1 MDTFKGPF
9 KGSNPGSLKVKRNS
23 TSEFAKKQYRDYC
36 KTLDKVIK
44 DAKHKFDYDTFKKCG
59 NNPRQL
65 WNLINEKLGKNKVQS
80 NNITHIYSQ
89 DNKK

>member
-1 MDTFKGPF
+1 M
-9 KGSNPGSLKVKRNS
+9 NLQ
-23 TSEFAKKQYRDYC
+23 KKQYRDYC
-36 KTLDKVIK
+36 KILDKVIK
-44 DAKHKFDYDTFKKCG
+44 DTKHKFEYDTFKKRC

-89 DNKK
+89 DNKETAANSLARTFLKLNLLIPLINF